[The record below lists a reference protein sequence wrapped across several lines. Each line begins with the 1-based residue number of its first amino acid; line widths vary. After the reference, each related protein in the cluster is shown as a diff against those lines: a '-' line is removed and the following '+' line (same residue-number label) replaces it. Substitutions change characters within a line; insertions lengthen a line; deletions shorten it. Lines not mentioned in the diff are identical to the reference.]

1 MNKFYLLENHPQ
13 DSRVK
18 ITENDICQTL
28 DARMGMG
35 GGNVPM
41 ILEVYGENDEQDNPC
56 RDRSTD
62 TQVRSR

>member
-1 MNKFYLLENHPQ
+1 MNRFYLLENHPQ

-18 ITENDICQTL
+18 ITENGICQTL

-41 ILEVYGENDEQDNPC
+41 VLEIYGENDKQSDSCGDGSPNTE
-56 RDRSTD
+56 
-62 TQVRSR
+62 V